1 MISAKYTR
9 ILCYWIKIHA
19 YNFLSKKKI
28 HAHNHILCFSFFPSL
43 ASLCEESGVIA
54 SSGT

>member
-28 HAHNHILCFSFFPSL
+28 HARNHILCFSFFPFL

>member
-1 MISAKYTR
+1 MRTITYPKKK
-9 ILCYWIKIHA
+9 KIHA
-19 YNFLSKKKI
+19 YNQILGFL
-28 HAHNHILCFSFFPSL
+28 FFPFL